1 MVVIHKNRIFADQK
15 TEGILSP
22 YILIEGNS
30 MSFLLEKVKNG
41 EVYEKV
47 DGIFKFDFSLWS
59 TSRM

>member
-41 EVYEKV
+41 
-47 DGIFKFDFSLWS
+47 GSL
-59 TSRM
+59 